1 MLFTPII
8 SFINLKS
15 AQPSE
20 RSCVIFVQSE
30 ITGIEDGS
38 PHLKLVEYNDECNDE
53 GSDRLLSALCT

>member
-20 RSCVIFVQSE
+20 RSCVIFVHRQKLLA
-30 ITGIEDGS
+30 EDGS
-38 PHLKLVEYNDECNDE
+38 PHMKLVEYDDECNDE